1 MGFHLFGFYFGKKKD
16 DIDFSC
22 AYTVRDD
29 QPDILFHTILNIEG
43 CKKHKIQVKIYSDN
57 SSVVGFIADPNGI
70 ETGILRF
77 GRPGKANI
85 ICNIYKQYH
94 LVKSFKTTFIVLG
107 GDAVKFTL
115 IPGIP
120 INQ

>member
-43 CKKHKIQVKIYSDN
+43 CKKHKIQVKIPLASKRCLFNLFLSNVLAD
-57 SSVVGFIADPNGI
+57 SLKSGEERKVCIFIP
-70 ETGILRF
+70 
-77 GRPGKANI
+77 KV
-85 ICNIYKQYH
+85 Q
-94 LVKSFKTTFIVLG
+94 
-107 GDAVKFTL
+107 
-115 IPGIP
+115 
-120 INQ
+120 NQLYYNVS